1 MKLSKKAIDKQVNAI
16 FNKLGCGIQFNI
28 MDLGKID
35 KMIRGVIMAGGSEE
49 EAEGAMKIAIEL
61 YRMN

>member
-1 MKLSKKAIDKQVNAI
+1 MKLSKKAIDQKVNAI

-35 KMIRGVIMAGGSEE
+35 KMIRVVIVAGGSDE
-49 EAEGAMKIAIEL
+49 EAEGAMKIAIAL
-61 YRMN
+61 YGMN